1 MKPQFIDA
9 NKITLTGSE
18 MFNDGEEILVP
29 LSDVRKAL
37 QMTPKADVV
46 PRSTINE
53 IFALIWDA
61 FQSAHDDIEFEEKFD
76 KIEKKYTEESP

>member
-1 MKPQFIDA
+1 MKPRFIDA
-9 NKITLTGSE
+9 NKIKIAGIST
-18 MFNDGEEILVP
+18 FNDGEEILVP